1 MGCILL
7 HGGNLEESPAPF
19 SKSHTGEK
27 EKPGS
32 EKLTLKT

>member
-7 HGGNLEESPAPF
+7 HGGNLGESLAPL

-27 EKPGS
+27 EKHGS
-32 EKLTLKT
+32 EKLT